1 MPGRAS
7 TGSAAAAGLSAGSSN
22 CGPTRTA
29 AGPPGSSPLFGRDN
43 VIAKPH
49 TSFYSDESLVELQTK
64 AADEVVRVL
73 TGEAPRNPVNPEAL
87 QRA

>member
-1 MPGRAS
+1 MPGIV
-7 TGSAAAAGLSAGSSN
+7 GLVTKLPRQEALHQLQCMIKSLLHEA
-22 CGPTRTA
+22 
-29 AGPPGSSPLFGRDN
+29 FY
-43 VIAKPH
+43 
-49 TSFYSDESLVELQTK
+49 TSGFYSDESLVELQTK